1 MSKYSSLPGYDPNQQ
16 TIYGDEEAH
25 SLPEDDRDWKGMFSS
40 FFFGMTNFLKKFF
53 IKNFW
58 T

>member
-40 FFFGMTNFLKKFF
+40 HWPFRLHKDDKKTN
-53 IKNFW
+53 
-58 T
+58 

>member
-40 FFFGMTNFLKKFF
+40 DWPSCLHKDDKNRFFLQD
-53 IKNFW
+53 
-58 T
+58 

>member
-40 FFFGMTNFLKKFF
+40 DWPSSLHKDDKNRFFLQD
-53 IKNFW
+53 
-58 T
+58 